1 MTKPSERDVAES
13 DLTHSDRTPPEIAM
27 TGAQAA
33 QGKDLDLVAAT
44 FLRDLRRASTMEDL
58 WRRTTQVVRSH
69 ADTALSKHLLLA
81 LFEHAPD
88 HRKALFAHTFFRRTG
103 EDLLA
108 SIAASSATLN
118 DVPAW
123 QKSAI
128 RRSLGAT
135 YHSKVGL
142 RRLVFHCGRQ
152 RSPFEWS
159 DTEFVLLP
167 DVETGNKQDPDA
179 MVQRILEAYAD
190 HMDES
195 PATTMPLWVHQFPNG
210 SATAQAM
217 EIAAFI
223 ANAMMIIIEADDGQP
238 EQEPNATQLYSDL
251 AVDLAPRSLY
261 LRAEAP
267 GRYRLLD
274 VLGHAPASAVCFP
287 SRLLTEAEVT
297 AYALAFRIVRLTG
310 ALLPANMA
318 SSPWLGSILRRLE
331 PHLWGDS
338 TWPQLRFALHHATPP
353 SHLLDAMWRWVVSL
367 QASGYFQLSLRI
379 LESAPKT
386 AWADVHSRLVDAY
399 YGTAEFEK
407 VLATAAGT
415 AMVPK
420 SESDNRVLSASQAA
434 VSLIDR
440 LRTVAEDRKP
450 AIVPVENRLLTVL
463 HASLPHQSGG
473 YAVRAHGLLSQL
485 HENGWDVVAYTRPG
499 YPYDLSTRPRSAD
512 GATESDVGVVRYHHS
527 NRIQRA
533 AGHDESYMLASIAYY
548 REVMLNERPAVV
560 HLRST
565 FVTALPALIAAKE
578 LGIPTV
584 YEVSGLWELVY
595 ESTRTAQMEG
605 ERARATRFEALVA
618 NQADRV
624 VTLTDQMRRILVS
637 RGAAFDK
644 VGLVPNAVS
653 ASLLDDQT
661 ASRGARKVPK
671 QLRHFPPDIP
681 VIGYVGSFRDY
692 EGLTLLTSS
701 LRALRDKNVEFRC
714 VLVGDGL
721 TWDRVR
727 SEVDTL
733 GLADWVVMPG
743 RVSHAEVPSWYA
755 AIDISPFPRLRTPA
769 TVAVSPLKPFEV
781 MLGGKAV
788 VVSDVSALAEIVN
801 EERGIVVPAGS
812 ASALTDALCRLVREP
827 DLRARLGAA
836 ARSWVLRE
844 RTWSTITPEFESQLL
859 QVIQAGW
866 SNGARYE

>member
-1 MTKPSERDVAES
+1 MTKPSECDVTES
-13 DLTHSDRTPPEIAM
+13 DVTHSDRATSEIGA
-27 TGAQAA
+27 TAAQAA
-33 QGKDLDLVAAT
+33 HGTNRDFVAAT
-44 FLRDLRRASTMEDL
+44 FLRDLRRASTMEHL

-69 ADTALSKHLLLA
+69 ADSALSKHLLLA
-81 LFEHAPD
+81 LFEHSPD

-128 RRSLGAT
+128 RRSLDAT
-135 YHSKVGL
+135 YNSEIEL

-152 RSPFEWS
+152 RPPVEWS
-159 DTEFVLLP
+159 DAEFVLLP
-167 DVETGNKQDPDA
+167 DLETGEKQDPDA
-179 MVQRILEAYAD
+179 MVQQILGACAD
-190 HMDES
+190 HMGES
-195 PATTMPLWVHQFPNG
+195 PATAMLLWVHQFPNG
-210 SATAQAM
+210 SATARAM

-223 ANAMMIIIEADDGQP
+223 ANAMMIVIEADDGQP
-238 EQEPNATQLYSDL
+238 EQEPNPAQLYSDL
-251 AVDLAPRSLY
+251 AADLAPRSLY
-261 LRAEAP
+261 LRPESP

-274 VLGHAPASAVCFP
+274 VLGHAPASAASFP
-287 SRLLTEAEVT
+287 SRLLTEVEVT

-318 SSPWLGSILRRLE
+318 SSPWLGSILKRLE
-331 PHLWGDS
+331 PRLAGDS
-338 TWPQLRFALHHATPP
+338 IWPQLRFALHHATPP

-379 LESAPKT
+379 LESVPKA
-386 AWADVHSRLVDAY
+386 AWADVHSRMVHAY

-407 VLATAAGT
+407 VLATAAATGM
-415 AMVPK
+415 APK
-420 SESDNRVLSASQAA
+420 SESDHRVLSASRAA
-434 VSLIDR
+434 VSLIEQ
-440 LRTVAEDRKP
+440 LRRVAEERKP
-450 AIVPVENRLLTVL
+450 AIVPVENRVLTVL

-499 YPYDLSTRPRSAD
+499 YPYDLSTHASSAD
-512 GATESDVGVVRYHHS
+512 GATESDVGLVRYHHS
-527 NRIQRA
+527 NRIQRPP
-533 AGHDESYMLASIAYY
+533 GHDESYMLASIAYY

-605 ERARATRFEALVA
+605 ERARAARFETLVA
-618 NQADRV
+618 NHADRV
-624 VTLTDQMRRILVS
+624 VTLTDQMRRIIVS
-637 RGAAFDK
+637 RGAAVDK
-644 VGLVPNAVS
+644 IGLIPNAVS

-661 ASRGARKVPK
+661 ASCGARKVPK
-671 QLRHFPPDIP
+671 QMRHFPRGIP

-692 EGLTLLTSS
+692 EGLPLLTSS
-701 LRALRDKNVEFRC
+701 LRALRDMNVEFRC

-727 SEVDTL
+727 SEVENL
-733 GLADWVVMPG
+733 GLGDWVVMPG

-769 TVAVSPLKPFEV
+769 TVAVSPLKPFEA

-801 EERGIVVPAGS
+801 QERGIVVPAGS

-836 ARSWVLRE
+836 ARAWVLRE

-866 SNGARYE
+866 DSAALNE